1 MRVETEGSLYLLNR
15 WVALLDFP
23 HFLESLGMYWMR
35 APQKQPSYHPF
46 TADNQDY
53 RAYICLMLGV
63 GMFDLDQMILSVN
76 TGSIRHF
83 EDILAEAKRRRLEL
97 ASTRLKPVHDEV

>member
-1 MRVETEGSLYLLNR
+1 
-15 WVALLDFP
+15 
-23 HFLESLGMYWMR
+23 
-35 APQKQPSYHPF
+35 
-46 TADNQDY
+46 
-53 RAYICLMLGV
+53 
-63 GMFDLDQMILSVN
+63 MFDLDQMILSIN